1 MRLIDSHCHIDLAQ
15 FNEDRDDVLA
25 RASQA
30 GVKYLINPATNLGNS
45 RHILA
50 LAENY
55 ANVFAAI
62 GYHPYDAADVTESTL
77 QSLETLAAH
86 PKVVAIGE
94 IGLDYYRGLAS
105 KAVQRAAFESQ
116 LALAQK
122 LALPVIV
129 HQRESAEDTMTILRQ
144 WAKIDNRPGL
154 VLHAFSGDV
163 AMAEAAVSLGFYVGI
178 GGPVTFKNAR
188 HLPDVVKS
196 VPVNRLLI
204 ETDAPFLS
212 PHPYRGKRNEPARV
226 ALVAQKISEILR
238 MDIEAFSRQVT
249 QNTIDLFFQKHTLS
263 DLV

>member
-1 MRLIDSHCHIDLAQ
+1 MKLIDSHCHIDLAQ

-25 RASQA
+25 RASQV
-30 GVKYLINPATNLGNS
+30 GVKYLINPATNLENS

-50 LAENY
+50 MAENY
-55 ANVFAAI
+55 DNIFAAI
-62 GYHPYDAADVTESTL
+62 GYHPYDAADVNEETL
-77 QSLETLAAH
+77 QALEALAAH
-86 PKVVAIGE
+86 PKVVAVGE
-94 IGLDYYRGLAS
+94 IGLDYFRGIAS
-105 KAVQRAAFESQ
+105 KDVQRNAFEAQ
-116 LALAQK
+116 LALAKK

-129 HQRESAEDTMTILRQ
+129 HQRESVEDTMTILRQ
-144 WAKIDNRPGL
+144 WAKMDNRPGL

-163 AMAEAAVSLGFYVGI
+163 AMATAAVSLGFYIGI

-196 VPVNRLLI
+196 VPVNRLLV

-226 ALVAQKISEILR
+226 ALVAQKISEILQ

-249 QNTIDLFFQKHTLS
+249 QNTIDMFFQKHTFS
-263 DLV
+263 DLI